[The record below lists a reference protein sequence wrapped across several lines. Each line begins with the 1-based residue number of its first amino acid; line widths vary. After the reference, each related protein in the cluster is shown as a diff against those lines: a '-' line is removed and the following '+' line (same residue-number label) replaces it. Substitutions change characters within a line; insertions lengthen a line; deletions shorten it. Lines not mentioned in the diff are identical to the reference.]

1 MSTYIPGEYAM
12 SFIGALE
19 DRMAICELI
28 DSYGDAVSRN
38 SAKDWG
44 ENWAVDAVWNL
55 NLPNLPKVE
64 GRAAIVALWVQAMS
78 AYEWV
83 LMTAKAGE
91 IIVSGDAGTGRF
103 YTSELTRLKGGEE
116 QRIAG
121 RYDDTYVKSG
131 GRWYFK
137 SRTYKMLHIQ
147 SLGVKV
153 TAEVY
158 TH

>member
-1 MSTYIPGEYAM
+1 M
-12 SFIGALE
+12 SFIGPLE
-19 DRMAICELI
+19 DRVAICELV
-28 DSYGDAVSRN
+28 DSYGDAVSRH
-38 SAKDWG
+38 SAQDWG
-44 ENWAVDAVWNL
+44 ANWAVDAVWNL

-64 GRAAIVALWVQAMS
+64 GRAAIVELWVRAMS

-83 LMTAKAGE
+83 LMTARPGE
-91 IIVSGDAGTGRF
+91 IIVNGNLGSGRF

-121 RYDDTYVKSG
+121 RYEDTYVKSD
-131 GRWYFK
+131 GRWCFK
-137 SRTYKMLHIQ
+137 TRTYKMLHIQ
-147 SLGVKV
+147 SLGVKA

>member
-1 MSTYIPGEYAM
+1 M
-12 SFIGALE
+12 SFIGPLE
-19 DRMAICELI
+19 DRMAICELV

-55 NLPNLPKVE
+55 NLPNLPKVV
-64 GRAAIVALWVQAMS
+64 GRTAIVDLWVQAMS

-91 IIVSGDAGTGRF
+91 IIVNGSEGTGRF

-121 RYDDTYVKSG
+121 RYEDTYVKSA
-131 GRWYFK
+131 GRWFFK

-147 SLGVKV
+147 SLGVKP

>member
-1 MSTYIPGEYAM
+1 M
-12 SFIGALE
+12 SFIGPFE
-19 DRMAICELI
+19 DRLAIRELV
-28 DSYGDAVSRN
+28 DSYGDAVSRYN
-38 SAKDWG
+38 AEDWG
-44 ENWAVDAVWNL
+44 ANWAVDAVWIL

-64 GRAAIVALWVQAMS
+64 GRKAIVELWVQAMS

-83 LMTAKAGE
+83 LMTAKPGE
-91 IIVSGDAGTGRF
+91 IIVNKDQAAGRF
-103 YTSELTRLKGGEE
+103 FTSEVTRLKGGEE

-121 RYDDTYVKSG
+121 RYDDTYVKID

-147 SLGVKV
+147 SLGIKE